1 VKTQGELLH
10 FYQNELK
17 RSKNWRTSQTT
28 NYDKAWKRYIDLYQG
43 RYLDGDPST
52 DALVVNMVF
61 ATINVMAPAVAIN
74 NPRFVVNAR
83 NPESASQAII
93 TEEVLNWLWRAYDY
107 QREFRLSINDW
118 LLAGHGWVKVGYKW
132 TKAPEVKAA
141 DTETNT
147 GDEVDDG
154 PSEGIDDREDK
165 EGNVESEMNQW
176 NEDRPFI
183 ERVSIFD
190 MFVDPDARHPKEMRW
205 IAQRTWRPVQDV
217 QVDSRYVAAA
227 RKKVSGSS
235 WSRWD
240 NNDGD
245 ARNSSDKPNPGA
257 ISFCEVIEF
266 YDLKR
271 YKVCT
276 FCPTTDDQ
284 DAPVF
289 LIKPT
294 QMPYAFGHP
303 FVMLRNY
310 EVPDHFYPI
319 GDVAQIESLQLEL
332 NETRTQMFNYR
343 KKFRRAWVY
352 ARDRFDQ
359 DGVDAMQSE
368 RDNVFIPVQGDGDPS
383 SSMAP
388 VPTVITPPE
397 FFDQSAMISNDLDR
411 VSGVSDYQRG
421 QPQQQIKR
429 TATEAAMIQDAANSR
444 AQDRLA
450 KVELVLAEIAERVVG
465 LMQQY
470 TTGDQVARVVTMP
483 VRAWVNFDADRI
495 RGEFDFEV
503 QGGST
508 EPRNETFRRQS
519 ALQIV
524 DVSGPFMQAGV
535 VNMPALYQELLTKGF
550 GVKDAGRFVQQPPPP
565 PPPEGA
571 DQSLQQLGG
580 PPPGAPPP
588 PGPPEMPPGP
598 PPGMEGMPPGMPP
611 QEMGM
616 PNGMPPGMPPGGMPP
631 GMEGQIPPEL
641 LALLMQQQQGPPP
654 EEMMAGM
661 PPMQ

>member
-1 VKTQGELLH
+1 MKTQGELLH

>member
-1 VKTQGELLH
+1 MKTQGELLH
-10 FYQNELK
+10 FYQGELK
-17 RSKNWRTSQTT
+17 RSKNWRTSKTT

-83 NPESASQAII
+83 NPESGFTAII

-107 QREFRLSINDW
+107 QREFRLSVLDW

-132 TKAPEVKAA
+132 TKEAEVKPA
-141 DTETNT
+141 DGDTTT
-147 GDEVDDG
+147 ADEVDAG
-154 PSEGIDDREDK
+154 PDEGIDDREDK

-176 NEDRPFI
+176 NDDRPFI
-183 ERVSIFD
+183 ERISIFD
-190 MFVDPDARHPKEMRW
+190 MYVDPDARHPKEMRW

-217 QVDSRYVAAA
+217 QVDSRYASGA

-240 NNDGD
+240 NEDGD
-245 ARNSSDKPNPGA
+245 ARDSSEKPNPGA
-257 ISFCEVIEF
+257 IRFCEVIEF

-276 FCPTTDDQ
+276 FCPTSDEQ
-284 DAPVF
+284 DEPVF

-294 QMPYAFGHP
+294 KMPYAFGHP

-310 EVPDHFYPI
+310 EIPDHFYPI

-343 KKFRRAWVY
+343 KKFRRAWLY
-352 ARDRFDQ
+352 ARDRFDT
-359 DGVDAMQSE
+359 DGIEAMESD
-368 RDNVFIPVQGDGDPS
+368 RDNIMIPVQGDNDPES
-383 SSMAP
+383 AMRP
-388 VPTVITPPE
+388 VPAIITPAE

-421 QPQQQIKR
+421 SPNQQVRR
-429 TATEAAMIQDAANSR
+429 TATEAAMIQDAANAR

-450 KVELVLAEIAERVVG
+450 KIELVLSEIAERVVG

-470 TTGDQVARVVTMP
+470 TTGDQVARIVTMP
-483 VRAWVNFDADRI
+483 VKGWVNFDKDRI
-495 RGEFDFEV
+495 AGEFDFEV

-524 DVSGPFMQAGV
+524 DVSQPFMQAGV
-535 VNMPALYQELLTKGF
+535 VNMPALYQELLQKGF
-550 GVKDAGRFVQQPPPP
+550 GIKDASRFVEQPPPP

-580 PPPGAPPP
+580 PPPGEPPP
-588 PGPPEMPPGP
+588 QGPPQMPPGP
-598 PPGMEGMPPGMPP
+598 GASEAGAALGMPPQGMPPG
-611 QEMGM
+611 
-616 PNGMPPGMPPGGMPP
+616 GMPPMPPGMPP

-641 LALLMQQQQGPPP
+641 MALLMQQQQGPPP
-654 EEMMAGM
+654 EEMMAGA

>member
-1 VKTQGELLH
+1 M
-10 FYQNELK
+10 K
-17 RSKNWRTSQTT
+17 RSKNWRTSKTT
-28 NYDKAWKRYIDLYQG
+28 NYDNAWKRYIDLYQG
-43 RYLDGDPST
+43 RYLDSDPST
-52 DALVVNMVF
+52 DALVVNMIF

-83 NPESASQAII
+83 NPESGFTAII
-93 TEEVLNWLWRAYDY
+93 TEEVLNWLWRTYDY
-107 QREFRLSINDW
+107 QREFRLSILDW
-118 LLAGHGWVKVGYKW
+118 LLVGHGWIKTGYRW
-132 TKAPEVKAA
+132 TKTPEIKPA
-141 DTETNT
+141 DVDQPQAETEA
-147 GDEVDDG
+147 G
-154 PSEGIDDREDK
+154 PEEGIDDREDK
-165 EGNVESEMNQW
+165 EGNVESEMIQW
-176 NEDRPFI
+176 DEDRPFI

-217 QVDSRYVAAA
+217 QVDSRYSPSA
-227 RKKVSGSS
+227 RKRVSGSS

-240 NNDGD
+240 NDSSD
-245 ARNSSDKPNPGA
+245 ARDGSDKPNQGA
-257 ISFCEVIEF
+257 MRFAEIIEF

-276 FCPTTDDQ
+276 FSTSTDDGG
-284 DAPVF
+284 DDPVY

-294 QMPYAFGHP
+294 TMPYAFGHP

-310 EVPDHFYPI
+310 EIPDHFYPM
-319 GDVAQIESLQLEL
+319 GDVCQIESLQLEL

-343 KKFRRAWVY
+343 KKFRRAWLY
-352 ARDRFDQ
+352 ARDRFDT
-359 DGVDAMQSE
+359 DGIEAMESD
-368 RDNVFIPVQGDGDPS
+368 RDNIMIPVQGDTDPES
-383 SSMAP
+383 AMRP
-388 VPTVITPPE
+388 VPAIITPAE

-429 TATEAAMIQDAANSR
+429 TATEAAMIQDAANAR

-450 KVELVLAEIAERVVG
+450 KVEGVLSEIGERIVG

-470 TTGDQVARVVTMP
+470 TTGEQVARIVTMP
-483 VRAWVNFDADRI
+483 VKGWVNFDADRLK
-495 RGEFDFEV
+495 GEFDFEV

-524 DVSGPFMQAGV
+524 DVSAPFMQAGV
-535 VNMPALYQELLTKGF
+535 VNMPALYSELLQKGF
-550 GVKDAGRFVQQPPPP
+550 GIKDASRFVQTPPPP

-580 PPPGAPPP
+580 EP
-588 PGPPEMPPGP
+588 PGPPPMPPGP
-598 PPGMEGMPPGMPP
+598 PPEMQGAPPMPPMPP
-611 QEMGM
+611 EMMAAMMAQG
-616 PNGMPPGMPPGGMPP
+616 
-631 GMEGQIPPEL
+631 
-641 LALLMQQQQGPPP
+641 QGPPP
-654 EEMMAGM
+654 EEMMAGGGPPMEAM
-661 PPMQ
+661 PPV

>member
-1 VKTQGELLH
+1 LA
-10 FYQNELK
+10 
-17 RSKNWRTSQTT
+17 RSKNWRTSKTT
-28 NYDKAWKRYIDLYQG
+28 NYDNAWKRYIDLYQG
-43 RYLDGDPST
+43 RYIEGAPKT

-61 ATINVMAPAVAIN
+61 ATINVMGPAVAIN

-83 NPESASQAII
+83 NPESGFTAII
-93 TEEVLNWLWRAYDY
+93 TEEVLNWLWRTYGY
-107 QREFRLSINDW
+107 QREFRLAILDW
-118 LLAGHGWVKVGYKW
+118 LLAGHGWIKVGYKW
-132 TKAPEVKAA
+132 TKKPEVKPA
-141 DTETNT
+141 DTETQT
-147 GDEVDDG
+147 GDEVDAG
-154 PSEGIDDREDK
+154 PEEGIDDREDK
-165 EGNVESEMNQW
+165 EGNVESEMMQW
-176 NEDRPFI
+176 DEDRPFV
-183 ERVSIFD
+183 ERISIFD

-217 QVDSRYVAAA
+217 QVDSRYSPTA
-227 RKKVSGSS
+227 RKRVTGSS

-240 NNDGD
+240 TDKSGD
-245 ARNSSDKPNPGA
+245 ARDSSEKPNQGA
-257 ISFCEVIEF
+257 IRFCEIIEF

-276 FCPTTDDQ
+276 FAMSSDDG
-284 DAPVF
+284 DEPVY

-294 QMPYAFGHP
+294 KMPYAFGHP

-310 EVPDHFYPI
+310 EVPDHFYPL

-343 KKFRRAWVY
+343 KKFRRAWTY
-352 ARDRFDQ
+352 AKDRFDQ
-359 DGVDAMQSE
+359 DGIEAMQSE

-383 SSMAP
+383 TAMSP
-388 VPTVITPPE
+388 VPAVVTPAE

-421 QPQQQIKR
+421 SPQQAIRR
-429 TATEAAMIQDAANSR
+429 TATEAAMIQDAANAR

-450 KVELVLAEIAERVVG
+450 KVELVLSEIAERVVG

-470 TTGDQVARVVTMP
+470 TTGDQVARIVTMP
-483 VRAWVNFDADRI
+483 VKGWVNFDKDRI

-519 ALQIV
+519 AMQIV
-524 DVSGPFMQAGV
+524 DASIPFIEAGV

-550 GVKDAGRFVQQPPPP
+550 GIKDAGRFVQQPPPP
-565 PPPEGA
+565 PPPEGV

-580 PPPGAPPP
+580 PPPGPPP
-588 PGPPEMPPGP
+588 LPPGP
-598 PPGMEGMPPGMPP
+598 PPGMETMPFPAEMMQGPPDMEMMPPGQAPPMEAMPP
-611 QEMGM
+611 Y
-616 PNGMPPGMPPGGMPP
+616 
-631 GMEGQIPPEL
+631 
-641 LALLMQQQQGPPP
+641 
-654 EEMMAGM
+654 
-661 PPMQ
+661 

>member
-1 VKTQGELLH
+1 MKTQAELLN
-10 FYQNELK
+10 FYQNELA
-17 RSKNWRTSQTT
+17 RSKNWRTSKTT
-28 NYDKAWKRYIDLYQG
+28 NYDGAWKRYIDLYQG

-83 NPESASQAII
+83 NPESGFTAII
-93 TEEVLNWLWRAYDY
+93 TEEVLNWLWRTYDY
-107 QREFRLSINDW
+107 QREFRLAINDW
-118 LLAGHGWVKVGYKW
+118 LLTGHGWVKCGYKW
-132 TKAPEVKAA
+132 TKKPEVKPA
-141 DTETNT
+141 DTESDRN
-147 GDEVDDG
+147 DG
-154 PSEGIDDREDK
+154 EDSGPEEGIDDREDK
-165 EGNVESEMNQW
+165 EGNVESEMIQW
-176 NEDRPFI
+176 DEDRPFI

-217 QVDSRYVAAA
+217 QVDSRYSPSA
-227 RKKVSGSS
+227 RKRVSGSS

-240 NNDGD
+240 NDSSD
-245 ARNSSDKPNPGA
+245 ARDGSDKPNQGA
-257 ISFCEVIEF
+257 MRFAEIIEF

-276 FCPTTDDQ
+276 FSTSTDDGG
-284 DAPVF
+284 DDPVY

-294 QMPYAFGHP
+294 TMPYAFGHP

-310 EVPDHFYPI
+310 EIPDHFYPL

-343 KKFRRAWVY
+343 KKFRRAWTY
-352 ARDRFDQ
+352 AKDRFDQ
-359 DGVDAMQSE
+359 AGIEAMQSE
-368 RDNVFIPVQGDGDPS
+368 RDNVFIPVQGDSDPS
-383 SSMAP
+383 TSMSP
-388 VPTVITPPE
+388 VPAVVTPAE
-397 FFDQSAMISNDLDR
+397 FFDQSAMISSDLDR

-421 QPQQQIKR
+421 SPQQAIRR
-429 TATEAAMIQDAANSR
+429 TATEAAMIQDAANAR

-450 KVELVLAEIAERVVG
+450 KVELVLSEIAERIVG

-470 TTGDQVARVVTMP
+470 TTGDQVARIVTMP
-483 VRAWVNFDADRI
+483 VKGWVNFDKDRI
-495 RGEFDFEV
+495 AGEFDFEV

-524 DVSGPFMQAGV
+524 DASMPFIEAGV
-535 VNMPALYQELLTKGF
+535 VNMPALYQELLAKGF
-550 GVKDAGRFVQQPPPP
+550 GIKDAGRFVQQPPPP

-580 PPPGAPPP
+580 PPPGMP
-588 PGPPEMPPGP
+588 PGPPPMLPGP
-598 PPGMEGMPPGMPP
+598 PPGMETMPFPA
-611 QEMGM
+611 EMM
-616 PNGMPPGMPPGGMPP
+616 
-631 GMEGQIPPEL
+631 
-641 LALLMQQQQGPPP
+641 QGPPQM
-654 EEMMAGM
+654 EMMPGGGPPMEAM
-661 PPMQ
+661 PPY

>member
-1 VKTQGELLH
+1 VKTQSELLA

-17 RSKNWRTSQTT
+17 RSKNWRTSSTT

-52 DALVVNMVF
+52 DQLVVNMVF

-83 NPESASQAII
+83 NPESGFTAIL
-93 TEEVLNWLWRAYDY
+93 TEEVLNWLWRTYDY
-107 QREFRLSINDW
+107 QREFRLAINDW
-118 LLAGHGWVKVGYKW
+118 LLVGHGWVKVGYKW
-132 TKAPEVKAA
+132 TKPPEVKAA
-141 DTETNT
+141 DTQDNNN
-147 GDEVDDG
+147 DG
-154 PSEGIDDREDK
+154 ADAGPEEGIDDREDK
-165 EGNVESEMNQW
+165 EGNVESEMLQW
-176 NEDRPFI
+176 DEDRPFI
-183 ERVSIFD
+183 ERISIFD

-217 QVDSRYVAAA
+217 QVDSRYLPAA

-240 NNDGD
+240 HNNGD
-245 ARNSSDKPNPGA
+245 ARDSSDKPSQGS
-257 ISFCEVIEF
+257 IRFCEVIEF

-271 YKVCT
+271 YKVST

-284 DAPVF
+284 DEPVY
-289 LIKPT
+289 LIKPVK
-294 QMPYAFGHP
+294 MPYAFGHP

-310 EVPDHFYPI
+310 EIPDHFYPI

-332 NETRTQMFNYR
+332 NETRTAMFNYR

-352 ARDRFDQ
+352 ARDRFDT
-359 DGVDAMQSE
+359 DGVEALESD
-368 RDNVFIPVQGDGDPS
+368 RDNVMIPVQGDQDPS
-383 SSMAP
+383 DSIAP
-388 VPTVITPPE
+388 VPVVITPPE

-421 QPQQQIKR
+421 SPQQQIRR
-429 TATEAAMIQDAANSR
+429 TATEAAMIQDAANAR

-450 KVELVLAEIAERVVG
+450 KVELVLSEIAERVVG

-470 TTGDQVARVVTMP
+470 TTGQQVARIVTMP
-483 VRAWVNFDADRI
+483 VKGWVNFDKDRI
-495 RGEFDFEV
+495 AGEFDFEV

-524 DVSGPFMQAGV
+524 DASMPFMEAGV
-535 VNMPALYQELLTKGF
+535 VNMPALYQELLSKGF
-550 GVKDAGRFVQQPPPP
+550 GIKDAGRFVSAPPPP

-571 DQSLQQLGG
+571 EQSLQQLGG
-580 PPPGAPPP
+580 PPPQGPPP
-588 PGPPEMPPGP
+588 QGPPPMPPGP
-598 PPGMEGMPPGMPP
+598 PPGMEGMPPEMMAAMMAQGQGPPP
-611 QEMGM
+611 QEM
-616 PNGMPPGMPPGGMPP
+616 MPPGQAPPVEAMPPY
-631 GMEGQIPPEL
+631 
-641 LALLMQQQQGPPP
+641 
-654 EEMMAGM
+654 
-661 PPMQ
+661 

>member
-1 VKTQGELLH
+1 MKTQTELLR
-10 FYQNELK
+10 FYQNELA
-17 RSKNWRTSQTT
+17 RSKNWRTSKTT
-28 NYDKAWKRYIDLYQG
+28 NYDDSWKRYIDLYQG
-43 RYLDGDPST
+43 RYLDGNPTT

-83 NPESASQAII
+83 NPESGFTAII
-93 TEEVLNWLWRAYDY
+93 TEEVLNWLWRTYDY
-107 QREFRLSINDW
+107 QREFRLAILDW
-118 LLAGHGWVKVGYKW
+118 LLAGHGWVKCGYKW
-132 TKAPEVKAA
+132 TKKPEVKKAET
-141 DTETNT
+141 DTPDANDA
-147 GDEVDDG
+147 GDE
-154 PSEGIDDREDK
+154 EGIDDREDR
-165 EGNVESEMNQW
+165 EGNVESEMLQW
-176 NEDRPFI
+176 DEDRPFI

-217 QVDSRYVAAA
+217 QVDSRYSATA
-227 RKKVSGSS
+227 RKRVSGSS

-240 NNDGD
+240 NSDGD
-245 ARNSSDKPNPGA
+245 GRDSNDKPQNEGA
-257 ISFCEVIEF
+257 IRFCEVIEF
-266 YDLKR
+266 YDLRR

-276 FCPTTDDQ
+276 FTPTTDDH
-284 DAPVF
+284 DDPAY

-294 QMPYAFGHP
+294 KMPYAFGHP

-310 EVPDHFYPI
+310 EVPDHFYPL

-359 DGVDAMQSE
+359 DGVEAMQSE
-368 RDNVFIPVQGDGDPS
+368 KDNVFIPVQGDDDPS
-383 SSMAP
+383 TAMAP
-388 VPTVITPPE
+388 VPAVVTPAE

-411 VSGVSDYQRG
+411 VSGVSDYARG
-421 QPQQQIKR
+421 QPQQQIRR

-450 KVELVLAEIAERVVG
+450 KVELVLSEIAERVVG

-470 TTGDQVARVVTMP
+470 TTGDQVARIVTMP
-483 VRAWVNFDADRI
+483 VKGWVNFDKDRI
-495 RGEFDFEV
+495 KGEFDFEV

-524 DVSGPFMQAGV
+524 DASMPFMEAGV
-535 VNMPALYQELLTKGF
+535 VNMPALYQELLSKGF
-550 GVKDAGRFVQQPPPP
+550 GIKDAGRFVQQPPPP
-565 PPPEGA
+565 TPPPGA
-571 DQSLQQLGG
+571 DQSLQQLG
-580 PPPGAPPP
+580 APP
-588 PGPPEMPPGP
+588 PGPPETPPEMPPEMMQGPPDMEMMPPGQAP
-598 PPGMEGMPPGMPP
+598 PMEAMPPY
-611 QEMGM
+611 
-616 PNGMPPGMPPGGMPP
+616 
-631 GMEGQIPPEL
+631 
-641 LALLMQQQQGPPP
+641 
-654 EEMMAGM
+654 
-661 PPMQ
+661 

>member
-1 VKTQGELLH
+1 MKTQAELLS
-10 FYQNELK
+10 FYQNELA
-17 RSKNWRTSQTT
+17 RSKNWRTSATT
-28 NYDKAWKRYIDLYQG
+28 NYDNAWKRYIDLYQG

-83 NPESASQAII
+83 NPESGFTAII
-93 TEEVLNWLWRAYDY
+93 TEEVLNWLWRTYDY

-118 LLAGHGWVKVGYKW
+118 LLTGHGWVKCGYKW
-132 TKAPEVKAA
+132 TKKPEVKPA
-141 DTETNT
+141 DTESDRN
-147 GDEVDDG
+147 DG
-154 PSEGIDDREDK
+154 EDSGPEEGIDDREDK
-165 EGNVESEMNQW
+165 EGNVESEMIQW
-176 NEDRPFI
+176 DEDRPFI

-217 QVDSRYVAAA
+217 QVDSRYSPSA
-227 RKKVSGSS
+227 RKRVSGSS

-240 NNDGD
+240 NDSSD
-245 ARNSSDKPNPGA
+245 ARDGSEKPNQGA
-257 ISFCEVIEF
+257 MRFAEIIEF

-276 FCPTTDDQ
+276 FATSTDDGG
-284 DAPVF
+284 DDPVY

-294 QMPYAFGHP
+294 TMPYAFGHP

-310 EVPDHFYPI
+310 EIPDHFYPL

-343 KKFRRAWVY
+343 KKFRRAWTY
-352 ARDRFDQ
+352 AKDRFDQ
-359 DGVDAMQSE
+359 HGIEAMQSE
-368 RDNVFIPVQGDGDPS
+368 RDNVFIPVQGDSDPS
-383 SSMAP
+383 TAMSP
-388 VPTVITPPE
+388 VPAVVTPAE
-397 FFDQSAMISNDLDR
+397 FFDQSAMISSDLDR

-421 QPQQQIKR
+421 SPQQAIRR
-429 TATEAAMIQDAANSR
+429 TATEAAMIQDAANAR

-450 KVELVLAEIAERVVG
+450 KVELVLSEIAERIVG

-470 TTGDQVARVVTMP
+470 TTGDQVARIVTMP
-483 VRAWVNFDADRI
+483 VKGWVNFDKDRI
-495 RGEFDFEV
+495 AGEFDFEV

-524 DVSGPFMQAGV
+524 DASMPFIEAGV
-535 VNMPALYQELLTKGF
+535 VNMPALYQELLAKGF
-550 GVKDAGRFVQQPPPP
+550 GIKDAGRFVQQPPPP

-580 PPPGAPPP
+580 PPPGMP
-588 PGPPEMPPGP
+588 PGPPPMLPGP
-598 PPGMEGMPPGMPP
+598 PPGMETMPFPA
-611 QEMGM
+611 EMM
-616 PNGMPPGMPPGGMPP
+616 
-631 GMEGQIPPEL
+631 
-641 LALLMQQQQGPPP
+641 QGPPQM
-654 EEMMAGM
+654 EMMPGGGPPMEAM
-661 PPMQ
+661 PPY

>member
-1 VKTQGELLH
+1 MKTQAELLH
-10 FYQNELK
+10 FYQNELS
-17 RSKNWRTSQTT
+17 RSKNWRSSQTT
-28 NYDKAWKRYIDLYQG
+28 NYDKAWRRYIDLYQG

-83 NPESASQAII
+83 NPESGFTAII
-93 TEEVLNWLWRAYDY
+93 TEEVLNWLWRTYDY

-132 TKAPEVKAA
+132 TKAPEIKAA
-141 DTETNT
+141 DTEAQT
-147 GDEVDDG
+147 GDEVDAG
-154 PSEGIDDREDK
+154 PDEGIDDREDK
-165 EGNVESEMNQW
+165 EGNVESELNQW
-176 NEDRPFI
+176 DEDRPFI
-183 ERVSIFD
+183 ERISIFD

-217 QVDSRYVAAA
+217 QVDSRYAPGA

-240 NNDGD
+240 SGD
-245 ARNSSDKPNPGA
+245 ARDSSEKPNPGA
-257 ISFCEVIEF
+257 IRFCEIIEF

-276 FCPTTDDQ
+276 FCPTSDEQDD
-284 DAPVF
+284 PVY

-294 QMPYAFGHP
+294 KMPYAFGHP

-310 EVPDHFYPI
+310 EVPDHFYPM

-343 KKFRRAWVY
+343 KKFRRAWTY
-352 ARDRFDQ
+352 AKDRFDS
-359 DGVDAMQSE
+359 DGIEAMQSE
-368 RDNVFIPVQGDGDPS
+368 RDNVFIPVVGDNDPES
-383 SSMAP
+383 ALRP
-388 VPTVITPPE
+388 VPAVVTPAE
-397 FFDQSAMISNDLDR
+397 FFDQSAMISSDLDR

-421 QPQQQIKR
+421 SPQQSIRR
-429 TATEAAMIQDAANSR
+429 TATEAAMIQDAANAR

-450 KVELVLAEIAERVVG
+450 KVELVLSEIAERVVG

-470 TTGDQVARVVTMP
+470 TTGDQVARIVTMP
-483 VRAWVNFDADRI
+483 VKGWVNFDADRI
-495 RGEFDFEV
+495 KGEFDFEV

-524 DVSGPFMQAGV
+524 DASMPFIEAGV
-535 VNMPALYQELLTKGF
+535 VNMPALYQELLSKGF
-550 GVKDAGRFVQQPPPP
+550 GIKDAGRFVNQPEPP

-580 PPPGAPPP
+580 PPP
-588 PGPPEMPPGP
+588 PGLPPGP
-598 PPGMEGMPPGMPP
+598 PP
-611 QEMGM
+611 
-616 PNGMPPGMPPGGMPP
+616 MPP
-631 GMEGQIPPEL
+631 GMETMPFPAE
-641 LALLMQQQQGPPP
+641 MMQGPP
-654 EEMMAGM
+654 EMEMMPPGAAPPMEAM
-661 PPMQ
+661 PPY